1 MTKYFELQET
11 PELKYAPRIKNL
23 FGKFDIRTIQLE
35 TYPKIPDRQ
44 VFIVEP
50 SNKTIFTD
58 IILSPFLMISS
69 TVLEVIKMYKDLC
82 FYREVFLINQL
93 QRKSQLYFLPV
104 FNETKALC
112 VESKEYDNGKNISKQ
127 TKQQGEKVYVN
138 KNIFWVSDS
147 LKRHTI
153 LSMDIA
159 ESLIRREVFGLGL
172 KEVELYRKT
181 EERRILR

>member
-50 SNKTIFTD
+50 SNKTFPTH
-58 IILSPFLMISS
+58 
-69 TVLEVIKMYKDLC
+69 
-82 FYREVFLINQL
+82 QL

-127 TKQQGEKVYVN
+127 TKQQGEKVFVN

-172 KEVELYRKT
+172 KEVELYRET
-181 EERRILR
+181 EERSILR